1 MTKKM
6 LEKQEEDPQQI
17 LIKVPEVGIDEVGR
31 GAVFGPVF
39 SAVVILTEKNR
50 YILKKL
56 GVEDS
61 KKLTPKKR
69 KLLLPKILLLSSDYG
84 IGQSSARE
92 IDKIGIRC
100 ATELSMI
107 RALKKLKEKPSE
119 IIIDGP
125 LPLRQWNGIQKNIIS
140 GDSKFISIASAS
152 IVAKVSRDNLM
163 ERLEKIYSGYL
174 IFKNKGYGTREHL
187 SIIKENGIT
196 NLHRKSFLKNQILSS
211 SDQSKKSLT
220 NCC

>member
-1 MTKKM
+1 MTILTMQEKK
-6 LEKQEEDPQQI
+6 EEDHQQV
-17 LIKVPEVGIDEVGR
+17 LNKVSEVGIDEVGR

-39 SAVVILTEKNR
+39 SAVVVLNEENKF
-50 YILKKL
+50 ILKQS
-56 GVEDS
+56 GVTDS

-69 KLLLPKILLLSSDYG
+69 KLLLPKILSLSLDYG

-92 IDKIGIRC
+92 IDRLGIRV

-119 IIIDGP
+119 LIIDGP
-125 LPLRQWNGIQKNIIS
+125 LLLRPWQGIQKNIIS

-163 ERLEKIYSGYL
+163 EKLEKKYSGYL
-174 IFKNKGYGTREHL
+174 IFRNKGYGTREHFSL
-187 SIIKENGIT
+187 IKKNGIT
-196 NLHRKSFLKNQILSS
+196 KLHRKSFLK
-211 SDQSKKSLT
+211 KSNLI
-220 NCC
+220 

>member
-1 MTKKM
+1 MTKTM
-6 LEKQEEDPQQI
+6 PEKKEEGLQQALNKFSEI
-17 LIKVPEVGIDEVGR
+17 GIDEVGK

-39 SAVVILTEKNR
+39 SAVVVLTEENKFT
-50 YILKKL
+50 LKQL
-56 GVEDS
+56 GVMDS

-69 KLLLPKILLLSSDYG
+69 NLLLPEILLLSSDYG

-92 IDKIGIRC
+92 IDKFGIRV

-107 RALKKLKEKPSE
+107 RALKKLKEKPHE
-119 IIIDGP
+119 VIIDGP
-125 LPLRQWNGIQKNIIS
+125 LLLRPWKGNQKNIIS
-140 GDSKFISIASAS
+140 GDSKFTAVASAS
-152 IVAKVSRDNLM
+152 IVAKVARDNLM
-163 ERLEKIYSGYL
+163 ERLEKKYSGYL

-196 NLHRKSFLKNQILSS
+196 NLHRKSFLKNQILFDSH
-211 SDQSKKSLT
+211 QSKKSFT